1 MRRLLR
7 ALVIP
12 ALLAAA
18 PLAAQERQDGPYVL
32 WDGGTARIFE
42 VRAQDQ
48 LGERRAKA
56 PFTLDLPGMAAK
68 GLRLAG
74 KPYAPAA
81 DTFPDPGKILAISDI
96 HGRFGAAL
104 SLLQAHRVVDA
115 DLRWTFGKGHLVIA
129 GDIFD
134 RGPQVTEAL
143 WFFRALE
150 DEARKAGGAVHV
162 ILGNHEAMV
171 LGGDLRYLHPKYSRA
186 PAGLPPQPE
195 LFGPASELGRWLRSK
210 PAMLKLG
217 PFLFVHG
224 GPSPDF
230 VAKGLGLKATNTA
243 VRGLLG
249 RGPRDLQGD
258 DAFLMG
264 EEGPLWYRG
273 LVPGA
278 SRRDAKADEVDR
290 MLAAYGVKAFV
301 VSHTTL
307 DRIRVLYG
315 GKVYAIDAGLKDGRP
330 GEAWIWEKGRVW
342 RGTAD
347 GKREPLAPETVG
359 ILDAAPLPDTC
370 DPGGAASRSTIRSGR
385 P

>member
-129 GDIFD
+129 GDVFD

-150 DEARKAGGAVHV
+150 EGARSAGGAVHLM
-162 ILGNHEAMV
+162 LGNHEAMAM
-171 LGGDLRYLHPKYSRA
+171 GGDLRYLHPKYARG
-186 PAGLPPQPE
+186 PRGLPAYPE
-195 LFGPASELGRWLRSK
+195 LFGPDSELGRWLRSR
-210 PAMLKLG
+210 PAILKVG

-224 GPSPDF
+224 GPSPAF
-230 VAKGLGLKATNTA
+230 VAQGLSQAEANRAL
-243 VRGLLG
+243 RSSLG
-249 RGPRDLQGD
+249 RRARDLAGQEGFLQGD
-258 DAFLMG
+258 Q
-264 EEGPLWYRG
+264 GPLWYRG
-273 LVPGA
+273 LVPGYA
-278 SRRDAKADEVDR
+278 QPDATGADVDR
-290 MLAAYGVKAFV
+290 ALAAFGVKAV
-301 VSHTTL
+301 VIGHTTL
-307 DRIRVLYG
+307 DRLTPLHG
-315 GKVYAIDAGLKDGRP
+315 GKVYAIDAGLKEGRP
-330 GEAWIWEKGRVW
+330 GEAWIWDKGKVW

-347 GKREPLAPETVG
+347 GRREPLAP
-359 ILDAAPLPDTC
+359 
-370 DPGGAASRSTIRSGR
+370 
-385 P
+385 